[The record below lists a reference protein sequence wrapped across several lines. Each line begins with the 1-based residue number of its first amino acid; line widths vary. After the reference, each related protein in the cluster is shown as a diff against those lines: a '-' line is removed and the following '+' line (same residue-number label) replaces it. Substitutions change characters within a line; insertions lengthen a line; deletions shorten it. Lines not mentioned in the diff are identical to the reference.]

1 MLKYKLPMNN
11 NNLKIKIIKSK
22 NLPINK
28 YGYNL
33 KLDKSLKK
41 IETIDNKEWVIYRDL
56 TNDFE
61 FIGINNKQL
70 LDLKKLTKVDIKLL
84 IKFKPL
90 SRAYFKLWE
99 IIHEFEVIPKIKNCT
114 NVCLMSGNLAEA
126 PGGWINAIIDYQKKY
141 HYENLSKDKLI
152 AISLKESLKFKI
164 KENNYLKK
172 YNQQIEIN
180 LGTGD
185 GDLTNPKNIK
195 EYKKRFINNKAH
207 LVTADGGIGIEK
219 YDIKEYLNSK
229 LIFSEVLTALNIQKK
244 KGNFVLKIYSIYT
257 DITIQIINIL
267 QIFYQT
273 VNIVKPVTS
282 RPANDELYLV
292 CLNFK
297 GITNTD
303 LNKLF
308 NVLDEW
314 NKLKKGQY
322 LINFL
327 DKSLYVDKIS
337 KFNKLYLERQVKN
350 IDKVFKFMKLNQKE
364 MKSQLDKMYNYAKIW
379 YKKYNINLE

>member
-126 PGGWINAIIDYQKKY
+126 PGGWVNAIIDYQKKY

>member
-22 NLPINK
+22 NPPINK

-56 TNDFE
+56 ANDFE
-61 FIGINNKQL
+61 FIGINKNQL
-70 LDLKKLTKVDIKLL
+70 LDLKQLTKVEIKLL

>member
-56 TNDFE
+56 ANDFE
-61 FIGINNKQL
+61 FIGINKNQL
-70 LDLKKLTKVDIKLL
+70 LDLKQLTKVEIKLL

>member
-1 MLKYKLPMNN
+1 M
-11 NNLKIKIIKSK
+11 
-22 NLPINK
+22 
-28 YGYNL
+28 
-33 KLDKSLKK
+33 
-41 IETIDNKEWVIYRDL
+41 
-56 TNDFE
+56 
-61 FIGINNKQL
+61 
-70 LDLKKLTKVDIKLL
+70 
-84 IKFKPL
+84 
-90 SRAYFKLWE
+90 
-99 IIHEFEVIPKIKNCT
+99 
-114 NVCLMSGNLAEA
+114 
-126 PGGWINAIIDYQKKY
+126 
-141 HYENLSKDKLI
+141 
-152 AISLKESLKFKI
+152 KFKI

>member
-1 MLKYKLPMNN
+1 MLKYKLPINN

-22 NLPINK
+22 NPPINK

-126 PGGWINAIIDYQKKY
+126 PGGWVNAIIDYQKKY

-152 AISLKESLKFKI
+152 AISLNESLKFKI

>member
-126 PGGWINAIIDYQKKY
+126 PGGWVNAIIDYQKKY

-152 AISLKESLKFKI
+152 AISLNESLKFKI